1 MKKILLIE
9 DNELDVKVF
18 TNIVKNS
25 EFKHSEIK
33 VIKDGAEALDFVI
46 NTIEKNQTFWP
57 DIVFLDH
64 HLPFKNG
71 DIVLRY
77 IKSKHLLK
85 TIPVIIISNSVHQKD
100 ISEAYHF
107 HVNAY
112 INKAMDLDVFEYRI
126 IKSLDYWF
134 RVVEPADQ
142 YVIKQASQFED
153 H

>member
-9 DNELDVKVF
+9 DNDVDVEAF
-18 TNIVKNS
+18 TNIVVNS
-25 EFKHSEIK
+25 EFSNSVIK

-46 NTIEKNQTFWP
+46 NTIEKKHTFWP

-71 DIVLRY
+71 DVVLRY
-77 IKSKHLLK
+77 IKSKPLLK
-85 TIPVIIISNSVHQKD
+85 TIPVIIISNSIHQKD
-100 ISEAYHF
+100 ISESYHF

-112 INKAMDLDVFEYRI
+112 INKAMDLEVFEYRI
-126 IKSLDYWF
+126 LKSLDYWF

-142 YVIKQASQFED
+142 YVIKQANHFED